1 MTLNLGDARLPW
13 GSGLQYFFWQHPQW
27 WTVALSGTAGVVMLF
42 HAWQHAG
49 HEVHHWM
56 SFSQELGYWMLMV
69 AAMMLPLVLYSIWLT
84 AIGSLWSRRHLA
96 VAGFVAGFLASWLGL
111 GIIAAGLRE
120 LSSTHTY
127 AATALAFTGAI
138 FWQRSPMHQRALVAC
153 HRTMPLA
160 PVGWRADR
168 DCLRFGAT
176 IGYAC
181 ICSCWLLM
189 LACALSGHS
198 LFAMAATGVTGA
210 ADRHWF
216 GLRWRTARLVTVTIA
231 AYYLVRAIWE
241 MAALPHA

>member
-1 MTLNLGDARLPW
+1 MSSNLTLTRLQW
-13 GSGLQYFFWQHPQW
+13 CLELQYFFWQYPQW
-27 WTVALSGTAGVVMLF
+27 WIVALSATTGTIMLF
-42 HAWQHAG
+42 HGWQHVG
-49 HEVHHWM
+49 HEVYHSI

-84 AIGSLWSRRHLA
+84 AISSLWSRRHRA
-96 VAGFVAGFLASWLGL
+96 IAGFLAGFFGPWLGL

-127 AATALAFTGAI
+127 TAAALAFTGAV
-138 FWQRSPMHQRALVAC
+138 FWQRTAMHQRALVAC
-153 HRTMPLA
+153 HRTIPLA

-176 IGYAC
+176 IGSAC
-181 ICSCWLLM
+181 LSSCWLLM

-198 LFAMAATGVTGA
+198 LIAMAATGVAGA
-210 ADRHWF
+210 SERHWF
-216 GLRWRTARLVTVTIA
+216 GLRWSTARLVAVAIA

-241 MAALPHA
+241 MGAR